1 MALGLQ
7 EVLMQLVDT
16 IASLKMNQLQL
27 FIRLSAAGGTNGS
40 MFQNSKR
47 QENCFFFSYFLT
59 VKASNIFNRSSRQ
72 KMS

>member
-47 QENCFFFSYFLT
+47 QENCFSSYFLT